1 MYWNKSSCPQKLY
14 YSFPEPSTKLDLFQG
29 APPGKIDKP
38 PLYGKKIIP
47 EGTPECLKGITFVVS
62 GILPSLT
69 RDDFKKLIEKYGGN
83 VMSSLSGKTD
93 VLVCGSTN
101 VGPAKIKKAKELN
114 IKITDED
121 GLFAV
126 IN

>member
-1 MYWNKSSCPQKLY
+1 MPPKKNIPD
-14 YSFPEPSTKLDLFQG
+14 FPEPLSELELFQG
-29 APPGKIDKP
+29 LPPGKVDKP
-38 PLYGKKIIP
+38 PLSGQKTIP
-47 EGTPECLKGITFVVS
+47 EGKPGCLKDVNFVIS
-62 GILPSLT
+62 GIFPSLT
-69 RDDFKKLIEKYGGN
+69 PDECKEIITKYGGN
-83 VMSSLSGKTD
+83 VMSSLSGKTE
-93 VLVCGSTN
+93 VLVCGLTN

>member
-1 MYWNKSSCPQKLY
+1 
-14 YSFPEPSTKLDLFQG
+14 
-29 APPGKIDKP
+29 
-38 PLYGKKIIP
+38 
-47 EGTPECLKGITFVVS
+47 
-62 GILPSLT
+62 
-69 RDDFKKLIEKYGGN
+69 
-83 VMSSLSGKTD
+83 MSSLSGKTD
-93 VLVCGSTN
+93 VLVCGLTN